1 VGPTANGYRRSFL
14 SKDLAIAMLQ
24 VADLPIIGEVTM
36 ALYSSFLKLS
46 YETSVGHYHLYI
58 PAVTSTGEPTG
69 QGFGQYTMKSIITFE
84 DELDAMDD
92 GDDVGEL

>member
-1 VGPTANGYRRSFL
+1 
-14 SKDLAIAMLQ
+14 
-24 VADLPIIGEVTM
+24 
-36 ALYSSFLKLS
+36 LS